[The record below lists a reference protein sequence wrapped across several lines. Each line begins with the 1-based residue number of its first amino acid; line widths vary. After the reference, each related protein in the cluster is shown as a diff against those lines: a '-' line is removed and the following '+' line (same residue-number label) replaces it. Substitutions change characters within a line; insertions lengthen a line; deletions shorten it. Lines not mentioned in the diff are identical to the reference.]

1 VVLEKGAGM
10 SKEYVNEII
19 RRINELMQRNVTA
32 KIYMDLTIDDTKESL
47 FLFRHIEE
55 IAEIIHLYRS
65 GLLPD
70 EEKDHFSFVEDVT
83 AGEIELLGQYMDWF
97 KSLDKGEATRKQKR
111 AIEDRFELIIR
122 EFESLVGDLIESKD
136 KSLIVAFHNFVS
148 LLEKSVRKGK
158 DRIEESLG
166 EK

>member
-1 VVLEKGAGM
+1 M

-19 RRINELMQRNVTA
+19 RRINDLMQRNVSA

-65 GLLPD
+65 GLLPY
-70 EEKDHFSFVEDVT
+70 EEREHFSFVEDVT

-97 KSLDKGEATRKQKR
+97 KSLDKGEVRRKQKR
-111 AIEDRFELIIR
+111 AVEDRFESIIR
-122 EFESLVGDLIESKD
+122 ELESLVGDLVHSKD
-136 KSLIVAFHNFVS
+136 KSLMMAFHKFVS
-148 LLEKSVRKGK
+148 LLEESVRKGK
-158 DRIEESLG
+158 DRIQKSLG
-166 EK
+166 EI